1 MENKIE
7 KLVVKPSEA
16 FEMMSISR
24 SKGYAMLASG
34 EIRSIRFGR
43 NIRVPVA
50 ALQEYIER
58 KLAEQTS
65 DAA

>member
-34 EIRSIRFGR
+34 EIRSIRIGR
-43 NIRVPVA
+43 HIRVPVA
-50 ALQEYIER
+50 ALQEYIDR
-58 KLAEQTS
+58 RLAEQTS